1 MKRLHEFIDVEQ
13 MNREVCRRLLLTAAD
28 CVASRGCF
36 HLVLAGGATPAPLYQ
51 LLGQASDIRW
61 PDWHIYFSDER
72 CLPAGDST
80 RNDSMARTHWLD
92 HVAIPERQIHPIAAE
107 LGSRQGALDYDRLL
121 QHCPRF
127 DLILLGIGEDG
138 HTASLFPKDSDTTP
152 GFTLARPVQQAP
164 KAPADRVSMTAECL
178 NRTDRVWFLAAG
190 ENKRN
195 IVTAWLRGD
204 DMPANLIRGAGGT
217 DIFFD
222 RQVAV
227 ASEPGAQTGG
237 ATS

>member
-13 MNREVCRRLLLTAAD
+13 MHREVCRRLLLTAAD

-51 LLGQASDIRW
+51 QLAQASDIRW

-72 CLPAGDST
+72 CLPAGDPA
-80 RNDSMARTHWLD
+80 RNDSMARTRWLD

-107 LGSRQGALDYDRLL
+107 LGCRQGALDYDRLL
-121 QHCPRF
+121 QHSPHF
-127 DLILLGIGEDG
+127 DLVLLGLGEDG
-138 HTASLFPKDSDTTP
+138 HTASLFPEDGETP
-152 GFTLARPVQQAP
+152 TGFTLARPVQQAP
-164 KAPADRVSMTAECL
+164 KAPAERVSMTAQCL
-178 NRTDRVWFLAAG
+178 NRTDRAWFLAAG
-190 ENKRN
+190 DHKRD

-204 DMPANLIRGAGGT
+204 DMPANRVRGKGGT

-222 RQVAV
+222 RRVAP
-227 ASEPGAQTGG
+227 APTSTQTGG